1 MASIHSYGAYLPRPR
16 VNVKD
21 IHSFFGRPGRPRART
36 LSTPGLDED
45 PLTMAYEAARAALG
59 GSGPAGS
66 VVSVSQSAPVGMRKM
81 SATLAEALRLSQ
93 DVTTVDLAGHPG
105 GLLDALELGGLLA
118 TRTGQPSVVVA
129 TDHVVSYEERVADTL
144 SAGGATAFV
153 VGEEGGFAELGDIAR
168 HRDEVFDVWV
178 LGREPEPR
186 YRLEVLAQ
194 SYAHAAQHAL
204 AGLEKLTER
213 PASDYKLAAVSQP
226 HPQPLRALGRL
237 GITKDALEPTT
248 FVGEIGNLG
257 AASLGFSLAL
267 GFDNARK
274 GQRIL
279 AFGYGSGEG
288 IAQDI
293 EITDTVP
300 KIGAVDQVPGDE
312 IAIGT
317 YYRWTR
323 GRQAEPH

>member
-1 MASIHSYGAYLPRPR
+1 MAGIHSYGAYLPRPR
-16 VNVKD
+16 VAVKE

-36 LSTPGLDED
+36 LSTPSLDED
-45 PLTMAYEAARAALG
+45 PLTMAYEAASEALG
-59 GSGPAGS
+59 ESRSAGS
-66 VVSVSQSAPVGMRKM
+66 VVTVTQSAPVGMRKM
-81 SATLAEALRLSQ
+81 SATLAEALRLS
-93 DVTTVDLAGHPG
+93 DDITTVDLGGHPG
-105 GLLDALELGGLLA
+105 GLLDALELGGMLA
-118 TRTGQPSVVVA
+118 ARTGGPSLVVA

-144 SAGGATAFV
+144 SAGGAAAFV
-153 VGEEGGFAELGDIAR
+153 VGAKGGFAQLGDIAR
-168 HRDEVFDVWV
+168 HRDEVYDVWV

-186 YRLEVLAQ
+186 YRLEVLNQ
-194 SYAHAAQHAL
+194 SYGHAAKQAF
-204 AGLEKLTER
+204 AALEKITER
-213 PASDYKLAAVSQP
+213 PASSYKLAAVSQP
-226 HPQPLRALGRL
+226 HPQPLRGLGRL
-237 GITKDALEPTT
+237 VSKEALEPTT

-257 AASLGFSLAL
+257 TASLGLSLAL
-267 GFDNARK
+267 GFDAARK

-293 EITDTVP
+293 EITDSVP
-300 KIGAVDQVPGDE
+300 KIGAADRVPGEE